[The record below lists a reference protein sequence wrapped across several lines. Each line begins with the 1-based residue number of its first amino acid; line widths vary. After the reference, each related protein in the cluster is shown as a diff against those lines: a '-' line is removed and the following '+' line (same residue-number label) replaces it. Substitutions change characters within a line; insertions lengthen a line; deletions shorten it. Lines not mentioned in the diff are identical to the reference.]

1 MSKVWSVMEKGS
13 AIGAAVVTRKALST
27 GWAKAARRKPPANPA
42 DPDVDLREALVW
54 SVAAGAAIQVARM
67 LAMRGAARYYTK
79 SAGHLPP
86 GLEKDGQ

>member
-13 AIGAAVVTRKALST
+13 GIGAAVLTRKVVST
-27 GWAKAARRKPPANPA
+27 GWAKAARRKPPENPA
-42 DPDVDLREALVW
+42 DPDVALPEALAW
-54 SVAAGAAIQVARM
+54 AVATGATVAVARM

>member
-13 AIGAAVVTRKALST
+13 AVGAAVVTREVLTT
-27 GWAKAARRKPPANPA
+27 GWSKAARRKPPANPA
-42 DPDVDLREALVW
+42 DPDVNIGEALAW
-54 SVAAGAAIQVARM
+54 AVATGAAVSVARM

-86 GLEKDGQ
+86 GLEKDGV

>member
-1 MSKVWSVMEKGS
+1 MSKTWSVMEKGS
-13 AIGAAVVTRKALST
+13 GIGAAIVARKALST
-27 GWAKAARRKPPANPA
+27 GWAKAARRKPPENPA
-42 DPDVDLREALVW
+42 DPDVQLGEALAW
-54 SVAAGAAIQVARM
+54 AIATGAAVSVARM